1 MKELLPGTEWR
12 GGDLACWGGGAW
24 ASASVGWS
32 LSRLWVDSW
41 SSREQLRE
49 RGVREVSWSP
59 GLLELGPP

>member
-12 GGDLACWGGGAW
+12 GGDPACWGAGAC

-41 SSREQLRE
+41 SSREQLWE
-49 RGVREVSWSP
+49 RGVREVS
-59 GLLELGPP
+59 